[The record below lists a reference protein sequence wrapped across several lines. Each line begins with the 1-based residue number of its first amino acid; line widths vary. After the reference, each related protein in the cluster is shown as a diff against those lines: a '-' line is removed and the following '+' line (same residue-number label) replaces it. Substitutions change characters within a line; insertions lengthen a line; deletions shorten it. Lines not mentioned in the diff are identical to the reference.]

1 MSKSELLLS
10 VDFSAA
16 EKLSSIH
23 DGLDGRP
30 VIDWAKGERP
40 ESLAGV
46 KYALVW
52 EFDHDLF
59 DRMPDLEVIF
69 SAGAGVDKILSNPA
83 LPEGIPIVRFVDHS
97 LTTRMSEWVCMQC
110 LNHLRQLHH
119 YQKAQVACE
128 WRDAPQPQASEV
140 TVGIMG
146 LGVLGQDAARKLK
159 MLGFN
164 VLGWSR
170 TQKDIEGLRSYDQS
184 GLHAFLAKCHYLVGL
199 LPLTA
204 ETTGLFDRSV
214 FSKLAKHPA
223 LSSPIFINAGRGK
236 SQVET
241 DIASCLEDG
250 TLGGVSLDV
259 FETEPLPVDS
269 PLWNFKNACLYP
281 HVAANSDVK
290 SLGRY
295 VDSQIKRHEAGE
307 GLQNLVDLSRGY

>member
-1 MSKSELLLS
+1 MSKSPILLS

-40 ESLAGV
+40 ESLAGI

-69 SAGAGVDKILSNPA
+69 SAGAGVDKVLSNPA
-83 LPEGIPIVRFVDHS
+83 LPKGIPIVRFVDHS

-110 LNHLRQLHH
+110 LNHLRQLKH
-119 YQKAQVACE
+119 YQTLQAKAE
-128 WRDAPQPQASEV
+128 WSDAPQPQANEV

-146 LGVLGQDAARKLK
+146 MGVLGQDAAHKLK
-159 MLGFN
+159 TLGFN

-170 TQKDIEGLRSYDQS
+170 TQKEIDGIPCYDENGLDD
-184 GLHAFLAKCHYLVGL
+184 FLGQCHYLIGL

-204 ETTGLFDRSV
+204 GTTGLFKRSV
-214 FSKLAKHPA
+214 FEKLARHPV
-223 LSSPIFINAGRGK
+223 LPSPVFINGGRGK
-236 SQVET
+236 SQVEKE
-241 DIASCLEDG
+241 IASCLEDG
-250 TLGGVSLDV
+250 TLGAVSLDV
-259 FETEPLPVDS
+259 FEEEPLSSDS
-269 PLWNFKNACLYP
+269 PLWGFKNAYIYP
-281 HVAANSDVK
+281 HVAANSDVM

-295 VDSQIKRHEAGE
+295 VDGQIKRYEAGE
-307 GLQNLVDLSRGY
+307 GLENLVDMDRGY